1 MFATGKAGAFSA
13 QVPASQTWP
22 IHHMNPSRPMNC
34 FLSRDSFNISLRR
47 SYTRRRRGFRHN
59 TFQTLWDHDDPLGV
73 LYDNALTALVRLLYD
88 DASEVK
94 GSDLEGVLYPS
105 RYASLYFP

>member
-1 MFATGKAGAFSA
+1 MFATGQGRSILRPSNAFA
-13 QVPASQTWP
+13 DFML
-22 IHHMNPSRPMNC
+22 IHHMNPSPMNC

-88 DASEVK
+88 DASEAK

-105 RYASLYFP
+105 GYASLYFP